1 MAGRT
6 ASEIQLLL
14 ALLDDAFNGKAWH
27 GPNLRGILRGV
38 SPRDAIR
45 RPSNVKHSIADLSVH
60 CAYWKYAA
68 RRRLRG
74 DQRGSFP
81 LKGSNWFELPTK
93 LDMTTWKSYLK
104 LLDIEH
110 DQLRAAI
117 AAFPVSQIA
126 QTPAG
131 SKVSNQKLIYG
142 IAAHDIYHAGQI
154 RLIKAMLGRQ

>member
-38 SPRDAIR
+38 SPADTTR
-45 RPSNVKHSIADLSVH
+45 RPLNEKHSIADLAVH

-104 LLDIEH
+104 LLDDEH
-110 DQLRAAI
+110 AQLRAAI
-117 AAFPVSQIA
+117 EAFPPA
-126 QTPAG
+126 QLPLKPNG
-131 SKVSNQKLIYG
+131 SKVSNQKLICG
-142 IAAHDIYHAGQI
+142 IAAHDVYHAGQI
-154 RLIKAMLGRQ
+154 RLIKAMLGRK